1 MVPGAVY
8 ARQSMTR
15 DGSESIPIQVEAC
28 REAAGRLG
36 VEVVGEF
43 IEPAS
48 TSGYK
53 HRGRRRRE
61 FAKLLSAVRRGEVRA
76 ILVYKSERLSRGG
89 GPGWAP
95 VFDALEEAGVDTD
108 RAVATPSGWMSE
120 FEISIRAAMDREES
134 KKLADRMSDVRAREA
149 KAGKPRLT
157 GRRPFG
163 YDLRMTR
170 VDEVEAGWIRE
181 AVERV
186 LAGESVWSIC
196 RDWVARGVPT
206 VTGSEWTVT
215 TLTSILTSGRIAGL
229 REHRGRVVAE
239 GSWPAIID
247 QATHERLRAV
257 LAPKRKRAS
266 RARRYPLTGLMR
278 CGRCGKP
285 LRSLAREGGKR
296 SYACRSGPGLG
307 GCGGIRVQA
316 EGIEAY
322 VREVVCGMLADPE
335 TRAVLASMS
344 GDGADDH
351 DGLVEAMQQVET
363 KRARLVDLY
372 TDGDITRAEFRR
384 RRDELDEEARALDA
398 EIARRSG
405 ARRLVDV
412 PASFEELVE
421 AWEARGIEFQRMLVE
436 AVLEPIV
443 VNPAGRVG
451 RKFDPERVEIRP
463 RA

>member
-1 MVPGAVY
+1 MVPGAIY

-28 REAAGRLG
+28 QGAASRLG
-36 VEVVGEF
+36 VEVVAEF
-43 IEPAS
+43 IEPPL

-53 HRGRRRRE
+53 HRGRRRKE
-61 FAKLLSAVRRGEVRA
+61 FARLLEAVRAGEVQA

-95 VFDALEEAGVDTD
+95 VFDALDEAGVDTD
-108 RAVATPSGWMSE
+108 RAIATPAGWMSE

-157 GRRPFG
+157 GRRAFG
-163 YDLRMTR
+163 YDLKMTK
-170 VDEVEAGWIRE
+170 VDEAEAHLIRE

-196 RDWVARGVPT
+196 RDWMARGVPT
-206 VTGSEWTVT
+206 VTGSDWTVT

-229 REHRGRVVAE
+229 REHRGRVVAQ
-239 GSWPAIID
+239 GTWPAIID
-247 QATHERLRAV
+247 EDTHERLRAV
-257 LAPKRKRAS
+257 LAPKRKRPS
-266 RARRYPLTGLMR
+266 RPRRYPLTGLLR
-278 CGRCGKP
+278 CGRCGRP

-307 GCGGIRVQA
+307 GCGGIRIQA
-316 EGIEAY
+316 EGVEGY
-322 VREVVCGMLADPE
+322 VRDVICGMLADPE

-344 GDGADDH
+344 VDGDEDR

-384 RRDELDEEARALDA
+384 RRDDLDEEARALDA

-405 ARRLVDV
+405 T
-412 PASFEELVE
+412 ASS
-421 AWEARGIEFQRMLVE
+421 
-436 AVLEPIV
+436 
-443 VNPAGRVG
+443 
-451 RKFDPERVEIRP
+451 
-463 RA
+463 